1 MARTVEDLDL
11 LFRIMAGADWG
22 DTSAAPVLF
31 SEISDNELRKV
42 RIGYFEQHEDCPV
55 TAETKSAVRT
65 AIKCLQERGFDVVPY
80 VPDVLNQAREYWWT
94 LFVRLGGELLLP
106 IFDGREQETSSIL
119 QYARKQS
126 ASLKQELLDAWFG
139 RDQLRVKFFREMVQT
154 PIIVCPVSAVPAFR
168 QDERQWAVNG
178 QSVDYMQAM
187 MYTQWF
193 NLLGNPA
200 AVVPVGESPEG
211 LPIGVQV
218 VGLPYQEELVL
229 KVAAAIESAG
239 GFKAPPFAA

>member
-1 MARTVEDLDL
+1 
-11 LFRIMAGADWG
+11 
-22 DTSAAPVLF
+22 
-31 SEISDNELRKV
+31 
-42 RIGYFEQHEDCPV
+42 
-55 TAETKSAVRT
+55 
-65 AIKCLQERGFDVVPY
+65 LQQRGFEVVPY
-80 VPDVLNQAREYWWT
+80 VPDVLKQAHEYWWT

-126 ASLKQELLDAWFG
+126 APSKQELLDAWFG
-139 RDQLRVKFFREMVQT
+139 RDQLRVKLFSEMNQT
-154 PIIVCPVSAVPAFR
+154 PIIICPVCAVPAFR
-168 QDERQWAVNG
+168 HEERQWPVNG
-178 QSVDYMQAM
+178 QYVDYMQAM

-229 KVAAAIESAG
+229 KIAAVIESAG
-239 GFKAPPFAA
+239 GFKAPPIAA